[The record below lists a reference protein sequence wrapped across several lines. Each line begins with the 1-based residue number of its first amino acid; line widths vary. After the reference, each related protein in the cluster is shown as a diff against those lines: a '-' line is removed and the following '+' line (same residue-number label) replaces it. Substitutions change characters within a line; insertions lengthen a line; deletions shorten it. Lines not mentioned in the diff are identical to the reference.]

1 MGMFSRF
8 TDIINANINAM
19 LDKAEEPEK
28 MIKLIIE
35 EMAETLVE
43 VRSAAAKQIAEKKTL
58 MRHIRA
64 MESRVAH
71 WQQKAELALNKS
83 REDLAKSALVEKQ
96 SCTQK
101 LAEFNEELSQFDE
114 YLNALQLDSQ
124 RLQDKLTEA
133 KRKQEA
139 FAIRQQAAEVCLKV
153 REKVAI
159 DNIDQAISKFELYQ
173 QKIDRVEAAVE
184 AYDMTSPKTLESQ
197 FRALENDETMEQA
210 LAQLK
215 QKVAKGS

>member
-35 EMAETLVE
+35 EMADTLVE

-83 REDLAKSALVEKQ
+83 REDLAKSALVEKL
-96 SCTQK
+96 SCIQK
-101 LAEFNEELSQFDE
+101 LAELNVELSQFDE

-139 FAIRQQAAEVCLKV
+139 FAIRQQSAEVCLKV

-159 DNIDQAISKFELYQ
+159 GNIDQAISKFERYQ

-184 AYDMTSPKTLESQ
+184 AYDMTSSKSLDSQ
-197 FRALENDETMEQA
+197 FRALENDETIEQA

-215 QKVAKGS
+215 QEIAKSS

>member
-96 SCTQK
+96 NCTQK
-101 LAEFNEELSQFDE
+101 LADFNEALTQIDE
-114 YLNALQLDSQ
+114 YLTAVQQDSQ

-139 FAIRQQAAEVCLKV
+139 FAIRQQSAEVRLKV
-153 REKVAI
+153 REKAVI
-159 DNIDQAISKFELYQ
+159 HNIDEAINKFERYQ

-184 AYDMTSPKTLESQ
+184 AYDMTSSKTLDSQ
-197 FRALENDETMEQA
+197 FRTLENDETMEQA

-215 QKVAKGS
+215 QKIAKG